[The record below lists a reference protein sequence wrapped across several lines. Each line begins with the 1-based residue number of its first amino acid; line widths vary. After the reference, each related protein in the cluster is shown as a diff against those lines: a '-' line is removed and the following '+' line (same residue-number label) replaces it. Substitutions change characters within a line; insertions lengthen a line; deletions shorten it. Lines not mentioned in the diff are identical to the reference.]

1 MDSCDFSDG
10 KTVGLFSP
18 SGPAQEACIREAY
31 SRAGITDYSATAYFE
46 AHGTGTRAGDPA
58 EAMAIG
64 NVFGPSR
71 TADDPLYV
79 GSVKTILGHG
89 EGSSALN
96 GVIKAILAL
105 EAEKIPPNINF
116 DTPSSKSA
124 YLLKFA
130 LYHC

>member
-1 MDSCDFSDG
+1 M
-10 KTVGLFSP
+10 FSP
-18 SGPAQEACIREAY
+18 SGLSQEACIREAY
-31 SRAGITDYSATAYFE
+31 SRAGITDYNATGYFE

-79 GSVKTILGHG
+79 GSVKPNVGHG

-96 GVIKAILAL
+96 GVVKALLAL

-116 DTPSSKSA
+116 DTPSSNST
-124 YLLKFA
+124 YQLTFA
-130 LYHC
+130 